1 MAKFKNNLGGIAK
14 IMEGGFFDKDFIS
27 QGLNLGNVIEYFKR
41 SPYFNESEEGVT
53 YELSLAQPHGSAPL
67 HGSNIAKPEHRLISI
82 DKGLVV
88 IDKKDAEKNIIGKF
102 IVSDGTVLPAPD
114 LFEIATAR
122 IASSLAHLQQAVRN
136 VNNVFNWDVE
146 KGFTKKIAEGE
157 TETKYVFKASELKD
171 LHAEAGDEFKLQ
183 SALLDALL
191 TEIGI
196 PSS

>member
-1 MAKFKNNLGGIAK
+1 
-14 IMEGGFFDKDFIS
+14 MESGFYDEDFIS
-27 QGLNLGNVIEYFKR
+27 HGLNLGNVIKYFKL
-41 SPYFNESEEGVT
+41 SPYYDEREEDVT
-53 YELSLAQPHGSAPL
+53 YELSLAQPLGSAPL
-67 HGSNIAKPEHRLISI
+67 HGSSITKPEHMLITI

-88 IDKKDAEKNIIGKF
+88 IDKKNAEKKIIGKF
-102 IVSDGTVLPAPD
+102 IVSDGTILPAPD
-114 LFEIATAR
+114 LYEVATAR
-122 IASSLAHLQQAVRN
+122 IASSLAHLQQALRS
-136 VNNVFNWDVE
+136 VNNVFVWDVE